1 MSTGARGA
9 CFCCD
14 PLLPDDRSSVL
25 RCCGIVV
32 SLMPSSRARVVQM
45 MMVVVIDESM
55 SFLNGQVRK
64 FSVFSLSLLLLFSA
78 YGQTIHANT
87 HPRAPR
93 NNNYFTRT
101 RTSTQTLF
109 LTTTLRCMN
118 STKWD
123 LHQFFFVCFF
133 LQFYTGT
140 NVNLNSDAGNNEK
153 CPLFQIQW
161 RTKSAN
167 RVIIHT
173 LHTNK

>member
-87 HPRAPR
+87 HPRRAPR
-93 NNNYFTRT
+93 DNNYFTRT

-140 NVNLNSDAGNNEK
+140 NVNCLLIHSARGKEK
-153 CPLFQIQW
+153 FSHKPSF
-161 RTKSAN
+161 TDFPF
-167 RVIIHT
+167 
-173 LHTNK
+173 LH